1 MSDSAA
7 KPFFQTAAD
16 RVRVKI
22 CGITNARDA
31 EAAIEAGADALGL
44 NLCPVSKRFLNLDRE
59 SDWILQ
65 LPERIARVA
74 VVADPVIEEA
84 TRWFES
90 SLFDCLQLHGHESLA
105 FCESFSGF
113 TLIKAVRLDSLE
125 ALNQVR
131 DYPVFSFLL
140 DSHHEGLLGGT
151 GVPFDWDLLKNV
163 AVAKPIIIA
172 GGLTPDNVTR
182 LLKIVRPH
190 AVDVSSG
197 VESAPRRKDF
207 SKMRDFIAAVKS
219 ASSSW
224 LLNPDS

>member
-1 MSDSAA
+1 VTNSAA

-16 RVRVKI
+16 GVRVKI

-59 SDWILQ
+59 RHWILQ

-84 TRWFES
+84 ARWSES
-90 SLFDCLQLHGHESLA
+90 GLFDCLQLHGHESLA
-105 FCESFSGF
+105 FCESLSGF
-113 TLIKAVRLDSLE
+113 ALIKVVRLDSLE
-125 ALNQVR
+125 ALHQVR

-140 DSHHEGLLGGT
+140 DSHRQGLLGGT
-151 GVPFDWDLLKNV
+151 GVPFNWDLLKSV
-163 AVAKPIIIA
+163 AIDKPIIVA
-172 GGLTPDNVTR
+172 GGLTPENVTQ
-182 LLKIVRPH
+182 LLKIVKPH

-197 VESAPRRKDF
+197 VESAPRLKDF

-219 ASSSW
+219 ASSS
-224 LLNPDS
+224 